1 MYSFS
6 FNKEDKKRKNG
17 NYEALSSS
25 NDGFDIGV
33 ENGFANNGLSG
44 FESQPGGAS
53 ANGGNLSPNK
63 VEASMSLAQN
73 NVANGKVA
81 DSVPISARGLL
92 GSKYKNDAAWSGRFF
107 NYANPKASPERG
119 AALYSTSSKAL
130 DDVVSD
136 YYDNELSPR
145 YNDNLSAARERSNKV
160 FSDYSSNPLT
170 AMRKV
175 REAYD
180 PVAIIDNTIQQVDAS
195 KLREMVEP
203 LARRAGFD
211 TDMYIE
217 DYVKPA
223 LHDRLLT
230 DYIDDNKPKNSAE
243 YIFRSSLMNS
253 LTGKGSNIAMGNG
266 QYARLENE
274 SLSRYEPSRL
284 EKFAAGVGSLLVDA
298 PVFAG
303 FGSLSG
309 KLVGKTTSMFKNK
322 LASRIFA
329 SRGAD
334 GISKYQAARI
344 SERFIMDKLK
354 KGILQNATVQGLTLG
369 SYDLSHSI
377 ADDVIYNES
386 FDAGKAAGSFL
397 RGSAT
402 GAASG
407 AIGSRLNYA
416 ARGLTGGKRMLA
428 STGVLSAE
436 SAVFTLSAE
445 MDKLAH
451 DVEIEPI
458 DLVYDYGESLATLG
472 VMKMTHWR
480 PKGAENKLKA
490 DGTLRDELKLS
501 ESEKAEMREMN
512 VDPVQFMEEVERG
525 LNLPSY
531 GSGATRD
538 VVTER
543 YLDMMQSKE
552 LSAATKSKLMYL
564 IENKLTSTPPVP
576 FDYSVEQNRNGE
588 WVYTTYDF
596 NGNKVEAR
604 VFKHLGKVKNHLLL
618 EKGKLRNNRIA
629 AYERE
634 LLQGIDSQNL
644 LRQAGLYAQEKGVSV
659 DDISQALYKRACN
672 TPLTDWEGELV
683 REIVERSSYNESG
696 MVQYL
701 ADMRRNIEKRHGLE
715 DGSLL
720 VKVNEQ
726 FYRCTDAE
734 NRALDDYEALV
745 RDEVNALKKG
755 TDKTRTTEFNRM
767 GEESRFKGMSND
779 EVKTRELEDYYT
791 AHPKKNDNVGSGFND
806 KPIKIGNAESP
817 GYVWSY
823 NGVENTV
830 EDIKAY
836 EAYARDYARKFNYE
850 VEFISDEREIPYP
863 DVNDKYDVQNY
874 NNKVRSMGWLDNSG
888 KITINL
894 PNIRSVEELERTI
907 VHECVAHGGLLKLF
921 GNHLNTFLEEVYR
934 KSSGDVRA
942 GIGNVKAKYPFA
954 DNFTVIEEYLA
965 KLSEKAVVS
974 PGERSWLTNVKD
986 FIKNSLVRTNL
997 YTGRNRRI
1005 TEEDLNGLLRKHA
1018 RFVEK
1023 RTEPSKYRQRVF
1035 GKFDAAKQNE
1045 ETYYDRDAYE
1055 QDIRSKIAG
1064 GKFFIKTPSE
1074 LYDTKLLQNYDLL
1087 PETKKQQ
1094 ALNRWGATDEQVRKA
1109 RSGAKHRGWD
1119 DSPADVPLKNA
1130 TLKDIFDDQSFYTKY
1145 PELAKLPV
1153 EVVDNMEMPVSYDA
1167 GNKKLVI
1174 DRSFLANP
1182 ERMAYMPKVL
1192 QEVVRDFE
1200 GFNKAVSMN
1209 LFGIESR
1216 LGRKY
1221 EKAKRI
1227 IEAIDKAK
1235 LADPDF
1241 DRSGDIDMVFLR
1253 EFGVLPEAFK
1263 ENFPTLDEYTLYKLS
1278 GKRVPFNDDAV
1289 QPVVENRKRSG
1300 SIVSDL
1306 GDLMKY
1312 FNGPLDIVYEKLQ
1325 KAYSDEPRKSRDVA
1339 EPENDFGYSEFKKA
1353 QDKKRRQLSDA
1364 VESRKWL
1371 DAFRHL
1377 DDELDVLN

>member
-1 MYSFS
+1 MYSFN
-6 FNKEDKKRKNG
+6 FNKEDEKRKSG
-17 NYEALSSS
+17 GYEALSSS
-25 NDGFDIGV
+25 NDGLDIGT
-33 ENGFANNGLSG
+33 ENSFANNGLSG
-44 FESQPGGAS
+44 FESQPGGAN

-63 VEASMSLAQN
+63 VDGSTPLAHEN
-73 NVANGKVA
+73 DATVKVT
-81 DSVPISARGLL
+81 DSVPIPAREML
-92 GSKYKNDAAWSGRFF
+92 GNKYKNDAAWSGRFF
-107 NYANPKASPERG
+107 NYANPIASPQRG
-119 AALYSTSSKAL
+119 ATLYSASSKAL

-136 YYDNELSPR
+136 YYDNELLTM
-145 YNDNLSAARERSNKV
+145 YNDNLSTARERSNKA

-175 REAYD
+175 RETYD
-180 PVAIIDNTIQQVDAS
+180 PVAIIDKTMQQVDVS
-195 KLREMVEP
+195 KLRKMVEP

-217 DYVKPA
+217 NYVMPA
-223 LHDRLLT
+223 LHGRLLT
-230 DYIDDNKPKNSAE
+230 DYIDDNKPRSSAE

-253 LTGKGSNIAMGNG
+253 LIGKGANIAMGNR

-274 SLSRYEPSRL
+274 SLSQYDASRF
-284 EKFAAGVGSLLVDA
+284 EKFAAGVGSLLADA

-303 FGSLSG
+303 FGSLTG
-309 KLVGKTTSMFKNK
+309 RMVGKATSMATNK
-322 LASRIFA
+322 LASRIFT
-329 SRGAD
+329 SRAAD
-334 GISKYQAARI
+334 GITKYQATRI
-344 SERFIMDKLK
+344 SERFIMEKLK
-354 KGILQNATVQGLTLG
+354 RRILQNAAVQGLTLG

-386 FDAGKAAGSFL
+386 FDAGKAAGSFM
-397 RGSAT
+397 RGSVT
-402 GAASG
+402 GGVSG
-407 AIGSRLNYA
+407 AIGSRINYA

-428 STGVLSAE
+428 SAGVLSAE

-451 DVEIEPI
+451 DIEIEPI

-472 VMKMTHWR
+472 VLKMTHWR

-490 DGTLRDELKLS
+490 DGTLKDELKLS
-501 ESEKAEMREMN
+501 ESEKAEMREIN
-512 VDPVQFMEEVERG
+512 VDPVMFMEEVERS

-531 GSGATRD
+531 GTGATRD
-538 VVTER
+538 VITGR
-543 YLDMMQSKE
+543 YLEMMQSKE

-576 FDYSVEQNRNGE
+576 FDYSVEQNSNGR

-596 NGNKVEAR
+596 NGNKVESR
-604 VFKHLGKVKNHLLL
+604 VFEHLGKVKSHLLL

-644 LRQAGLYAQEKGVSV
+644 LRQAGLYAKEKGVSV

-672 TPLTDWEGELV
+672 TPLTERESELV
-683 REIVERSSYNESG
+683 REIVERTSYNQSG

-701 ADMRRNIEKRHGLE
+701 ADMRRNIEKKYGLE

-720 VKVNEQ
+720 IKVNEP
-726 FYRCTDAE
+726 FYRCSDAE

-745 RDEVNALKKG
+745 RDEVNVLKQG
-755 TDKTRTTEFNRM
+755 TDKTRAAEFDRM

-806 KPIKIGNAESP
+806 KPINIGNTESS

-874 NNKVRSMGWLDNSG
+874 NNKIRSMGWLDNSG

-894 PNIRSVEELERTI
+894 PNIKSVEELERTI

-942 GIGNVKAKYPFA
+942 GIGNVRARYPFA
-954 DNFTVIEEYLA
+954 DNYTVVEEYLA
-965 KLSEKAVVS
+965 KLSEKAVIS
-974 PGERSWLTNVKD
+974 PGERSWLTNVKN
-986 FIKNSLVRTNL
+986 FIRNSLVRTNL

-1018 RFVEK
+1018 RYVEN

-1035 GKFDAAKQNE
+1035 GKFDAAKQKE
-1045 ETYYDRDAYE
+1045 ETYYDRAAYE
-1055 QDIRSKIAG
+1055 QDIRRKIAD
-1064 GKFFIKTPSE
+1064 GKFFINTPHE

-1087 PETKKQQ
+1087 PEAKKQET
-1094 ALNRWGATDEQVRKA
+1094 LNRWGATDEQVRMA
-1109 RSGAKHRGWD
+1109 RSGAKHRGGD
-1119 DSPADVPLKNA
+1119 ENQADVPLKNA
-1130 TLKDIFDDQSFYTKY
+1130 TLKDIFDDQSFYTRY

-1167 GNKKLVI
+1167 GSKKLVV

-1182 ERMAYMPKVL
+1182 ERVAYMPKVL
-1192 QEVVRDFE
+1192 QEVVRDYE

-1221 EKAKRI
+1221 EKAKKI
-1227 IEAIDKAK
+1227 IEAIDKAR

-1241 DRSGDIDMVFLR
+1241 DKSGDIDMVFLR
-1253 EFGVLPEAFK
+1253 EFGVLPDVFK
-1263 ENFPTLDEYTLYKLS
+1263 ENFPTLDDYTLYKLS
-1278 GKRVPFNDDAV
+1278 GRRVPFNDDAV
-1289 QPVVENRKRSG
+1289 QPVMKEPTRSG
-1300 SIVSDL
+1300 FVISDL
-1306 GDLMKY
+1306 VDLMTY
-1312 FNGPLDIVYEKLQ
+1312 FYGPLDIVYEKLQ
-1325 KAYSDEPRKSRDVA
+1325 KAYSDEPRKPHDVS
-1339 EPENDFGYSEFKKA
+1339 EPKNDFGYSEFKKA
-1353 QDKKRRQLSDA
+1353 QDEKRRQLSDA
-1364 VESRKWL
+1364 VEYRKWR

-1377 DDELDVLN
+1377 DDELDVMN